1 MKKVASR
8 IKHRILPLMLLCVL
22 LSAAAFSQEP
32 GQLILRDG
40 NFRIY
45 YSLENEKTALAVQKL
60 IDFHRPRLEKFY
72 NIQLSAPV
80 NVVIAESRQAFQ
92 TYSQN
97 SLPNWAAA
105 VYISPQN
112 LILVKSPSWSGSL
125 PGLEKDFLHELS
137 HLYLA
142 HKFQGVSIPLWYNEG
157 LAEYLSGAQIN
168 MMQAFKISNALFAGN
183 IVDLADIESVLGF
196 SQPQAELAYLQA
208 LSAVQ
213 YLNELLVQEGYNLQS
228 FHEIIVQKGWSAAL
242 QECIGTDD
250 IGFEVQWYQ
259 SLEKKYRWIMLV
271 DFDNL
276 VWIILVVVLFLALYL
291 IRLRNKKKM
300 RKWEEESDYSP
311 PDSLNK

>member
-1 MKKVASR
+1 
-8 IKHRILPLMLLCVL
+8 VL
-22 LSAAAFSQEP
+22 LILLYLLISAAAFSQEA
-32 GQLILRDG
+32 GQRILNDG

-45 YSLENEKTALAVQKL
+45 YSAENEKTALAVQKL
-60 IDFHRPRLEKFY
+60 IDFHRPQLEKFY
-72 NIQLSAPV
+72 NLKLSVPV

-92 TYSQN
+92 IYSQN

-105 VYISPQN
+105 VFISPQN

-125 PGLEKDFLHELS
+125 PGLEKDFVHEFS
-137 HLYLA
+137 HLYFA
-142 HKFQGVSIPLWYNEG
+142 HKFRGIKMPLWYNEG

-168 MMQAFKISNALFAGN
+168 MMQAFKISNALFANN

-213 YLNELLVQEGYNLQS
+213 YLNELLTQGGYDLQS

-259 SLEKKYRWIMLV
+259 SLEKKYRWIMLM

-276 VWIILVVVLFLALYL
+276 IWIILVVVLFLALYL
-291 IRLRNKKKM
+291 IRLRNKRKM

-311 PDSLNK
+311 PDSL

>member
-1 MKKVASR
+1 MIKVVRR
-8 IKHRILPLMLLCVL
+8 IKDRILPLMLLCL
-22 LSAAAFSQEP
+22 LFSTTVSPQEP
-32 GQLILRDG
+32 DRLILKDG

-45 YSLENEKTALAVQKL
+45 YSSENEKTALAVQKL
-60 IDFHRPRLEKFY
+60 IDFHRPKLEKFY
-72 NIQLSAPV
+72 NLQLSAPV

-97 SLPNWAAA
+97 NLPDWAAA
-105 VYISPQN
+105 VYISLQN

-125 PGLEKDFLHELS
+125 PRLEKDFLHELS
-137 HLYLA
+137 HLYLT
-142 HKFQGVSIPLWYNEG
+142 HKFQGIKIPLWYNEG

-183 IVDLADIESVLGF
+183 IVDLTDMESVLGF

-213 YLNELLVQEGYNLQS
+213 YLNELLTQGGYELQS
-228 FHEIIVQKGWSAAL
+228 FHEVIIQKGWSAAL

-259 SLEKKYRWIMLV
+259 ALEKKYRWIMLV

-276 VWIILVVVLFLALYL
+276 LWIILVVVLFLALYL
-291 IRLRNKKKM
+291 IRLRNKRKM

-311 PDSLNK
+311 PDSL

>member
-1 MKKVASR
+1 MVEAASK
-8 IKHRILPLMLLCVL
+8 IIHRMLPLMLLFL
-22 LSAAAFSQEP
+22 LLFERAFSQESDR
-32 GQLILRDG
+32 LLLKDG

-45 YSLENEKTALAVQKL
+45 YSPDNEKTALAVQEL
-60 IDFHRPRLEKFY
+60 IGFHCPRLEAFY
-72 NIQLSAPV
+72 SIQLSAPV

-92 TYSQN
+92 AYSQN
-97 SLPNWAAA
+97 SLPDWAAA

-137 HLYLA
+137 HLYFA
-142 HKFQGVSIPLWYNEG
+142 HKFQEIKMPLWYNEG

-183 IVDLADIESVLGF
+183 VVDLGEMESVLGF
-196 SQPQAELAYLQA
+196 SQPRAELAYLQA

-213 YLNELLVQEGYNLQS
+213 YLNELLIRDGYDLQS
-228 FHEIIVQKGWSAAL
+228 FHEIVAQKGWSTAL

-259 SLEKKYRWIMLV
+259 ALEKKYRWIMLV

-300 RKWEEESDYSP
+300 RKWDEESDYSP
-311 PDSLNK
+311 PGSF

>member
-1 MKKVASR
+1 MKRMINKIRKR
-8 IKHRILPLMLLCVL
+8 IFPLLILCFF
-22 LSAAAFSQEP
+22 LSLSAFSQES
-32 GQLILRDG
+32 GQLIFEDG

-45 YSLENEKTALAVQKL
+45 YSSENEKTALSVQKL
-60 IDFHRPRLEKFY
+60 IDFHRPRLEAFY
-72 NIQLSAPV
+72 GMQLSASA

-97 SLPNWAAA
+97 SLPDWAAA

-125 PGLEKDFLHELS
+125 PGLEKDFIHELS
-137 HLYLA
+137 HLYFA
-142 HKFQGVSIPLWYNEG
+142 HKFRGIKIPLWYNEG

-183 IVDLADIESVLGF
+183 IVDLADMESVLGF

-213 YLNELLVQEGYNLQS
+213 YLNELLTREGYDLQA
-228 FHEIIVQKGWSAAL
+228 FHEIIAQKGWSAAL

-259 SLEKKYRWIMLV
+259 ALEKKYRWIMLV

-300 RKWEEESDYSP
+300 RKWDEESDYSP
-311 PDSLNK
+311 PGSF